1 MMCFSVIGTQRKV
14 PRSIQTENV
23 KQVCSE
29 FEKETSETLFIQKNR
44 SVFWPGN
51 FLEDCVSQYRV
62 DSEDCIDRL
71 NFICNCSCKL
81 SSFERDAEIN
91 PPLAI
96 TFTA

>member
-1 MMCFSVIGTQRKV
+1 MVCFSVIGTQRKV

-51 FLEDCVSQYRV
+51 FLGDCFSQYRV
-62 DSEDCIDRL
+62 DCAFNRGLFVASIILFVTDVV
-71 NFICNCSCKL
+71 N
-81 SSFERDAEIN
+81 
-91 PPLAI
+91 
-96 TFTA
+96 

>member
-1 MMCFSVIGTQRKV
+1 MVCFSVIGTQRKV

-51 FLEDCVSQYRV
+51 FLEDCLSQY
-62 DSEDCIDRL
+62 IPGRL
-71 NFICNCSCKL
+71 CFRGLFVASVG
-81 SSFERDAEIN
+81 
-91 PPLAI
+91 
-96 TFTA
+96 

>member
-1 MMCFSVIGTQRKV
+1 MVCFSVIGTQRKV

-51 FLEDCVSQYRV
+51 FLEDCLSQYRV
-62 DSEDCIDRL
+62 DCASEDC
-71 NFICNCSCKL
+71 L
-81 SSFERDAEIN
+81 SHR
-91 PPLAI
+91 
-96 TFTA
+96 